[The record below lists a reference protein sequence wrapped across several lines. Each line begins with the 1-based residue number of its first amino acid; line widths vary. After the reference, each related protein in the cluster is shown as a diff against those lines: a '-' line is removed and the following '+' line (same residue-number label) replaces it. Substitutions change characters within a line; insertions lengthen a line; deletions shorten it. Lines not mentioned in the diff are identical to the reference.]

1 MKRIIIAVLAATF
14 CITAW
19 GQAQIN
25 TKSVKISDF
34 TQKTTKVVL
43 TGNDFFDSSLKDEI
57 TAIWHISPYEFCTL
71 EEFGTLKTDDRYYFL
86 LTTKGKFKNEKEA
99 GLQFFTLVK
108 GGAAAEKGINK
119 MLEIVSLPFAAAEE
133 PNGREHVF
141 LRAFLNIIQNF
152 TLDAMEKDTNAYG
165 GLGLYNIDIFKTKN
179 MGIVFSKDDLSNGIT
194 QEIKDKYFDKDILA
208 IDENYADSFMTDGQE
223 GILVSYVVAPTN
235 HGPGAFCY
243 KMLIDSGSHR
253 LYYFKKHRLSK
264 NQGAGFL
271 PEDIRV
277 ITLQRKNNGE

>member
-1 MKRIIIAVLAATF
+1 MKRIIIAVLTATF

-235 HGPGAFCY
+235 PGPGAFCY
-243 KMLIDSGSHR
+243 KMLIYSGSHR

>member
-1 MKRIIIAVLAATF
+1 MKRIIISFLAAF
-14 CITAW
+14 LSITVW

-34 TQKTTKVVL
+34 TQKTTKIVL
-43 TGNDFFDSSLKDEI
+43 TGNDFFDASLKDEI
-57 TAIWHISPYEFCTL
+57 TAVWHISPYEFCTF
-71 EEFGTLKTDDRYYFL
+71 EEFGSLKTDDRYYFL

-119 MLEIVSLPFAAAEE
+119 MLEIVSFPFAAAEE
-133 PNGREHVF
+133 PSGREHVF
-141 LRAFLNIIQNF
+141 LRAFLDIIQNY

-165 GLGLYNIDIFKTKN
+165 GLGLYNIDIFKTEN
-179 MGIVFSKDDLSNGIT
+179 MGIVFSKDDLSCEIT
-194 QEIKDKYFDKDILA
+194 QELKDKHFDKDILV
-208 IDENYADSFMTDGQE
+208 IDENYADTFMTDGQE
-223 GILVSYVVAPTN
+223 GILVSYVTAPTN
-235 HGPGAFCY
+235 PGSGAYCY

-253 LYYFKKHRLSK
+253 LYYFKKHRLTK
-264 NQGAGFL
+264 NQGPGFL
-271 PEDIRV
+271 SEDIKV

>member
-1 MKRIIIAVLAATF
+1 MKRIIISF
-14 CITAW
+14 ITVFLCVAAW
-19 GQAQIN
+19 GQAQLN

-43 TGNDFFDSSLKDEI
+43 TGNDFFDSSLKEEV
-57 TAIWHISPYEFCTL
+57 TAVWHISPYEFCTL
-71 EEFGTLKTDDRYYFL
+71 EEFGALKTDDRFYFL

-133 PNGREHVF
+133 PSGREHVF

-165 GLGLYNIDIFKTKN
+165 GLGLYNIDIFKTEN
-179 MGIVFSKDDLSNGIT
+179 MGIVFSKDDLSDEIT
-194 QEIKDKYFDKDILA
+194 QELKDKHFDKDILE
-208 IDENYADSFMTDGQE
+208 IDENYADTFMTDGQE
-223 GILVSYVVAPTN
+223 GILVSYVVAPTTPE
-235 HGPGAFCY
+235 PGAFCY

-253 LYYFKKHRLSK
+253 LYYFKKHRLTK
-264 NQGAGFL
+264 NQGPGFL
-271 PEDIRV
+271 SEDIKV

>member
-1 MKRIIIAVLAATF
+1 MKRIIISF
-14 CITAW
+14 ITVFLCVAAW
-19 GQAQIN
+19 GQAQLN

-43 TGNDFFDSSLKDEI
+43 TGNDFFDSSLKEEV
-57 TAIWHISPYEFCTL
+57 TAVWHISPYEFCTL
-71 EEFGTLKTDDRYYFL
+71 EEFGALKTDDRFYFL

-133 PNGREHVF
+133 PSGREHVF

-165 GLGLYNIDIFKTKN
+165 GLGLYNIDIFKTEN
-179 MGIVFSKDDLSNGIT
+179 MGIVFSKDDLSDEIT
-194 QEIKDKYFDKDILA
+194 QELKDKHFDKDILV
-208 IDENYADSFMTDGQE
+208 IDENYADTFMTDGQE
-223 GILVSYVVAPTN
+223 GILVSYVVAPTTP
-235 HGPGAFCY
+235 GPGAVCY

-253 LYYFKKHRLSK
+253 LYYFKKHRLTK
-264 NQGAGFL
+264 NQGPGFL
-271 PEDIRV
+271 SEDIKV

>member
-165 GLGLYNIDIFKTKN
+165 G
-179 MGIVFSKDDLSNGIT
+179 
-194 QEIKDKYFDKDILA
+194 
-208 IDENYADSFMTDGQE
+208 
-223 GILVSYVVAPTN
+223 
-235 HGPGAFCY
+235 
-243 KMLIDSGSHR
+243 R
-253 LYYFKKHRLSK
+253 
-264 NQGAGFL
+264 
-271 PEDIRV
+271 
-277 ITLQRKNNGE
+277 

>member
-1 MKRIIIAVLAATF
+1 MKRLIISILAACMCF
-14 CITAW
+14 ITW

-34 TQKTTKVVL
+34 TQKTTKIVL
-43 TGNDFFDSSLKDEI
+43 TGNDFFDSFLKDEI
-57 TAIWHISPYEFCTL
+57 TAIWNISPYEFCTL
-71 EEFGTLKTDDRYYFL
+71 EEFGALKTDDRYYFL

-108 GGAAAEKGINK
+108 GGPAAEKGINK

-133 PNGREHVF
+133 PSGREHVF
-141 LRAFLNIIQNF
+141 FRAFLNIIQNF

-179 MGIVFSKDDLSNGIT
+179 MGIVFSKGDLSDEIT
-194 QEIKDKYFDKDILA
+194 QEIKDKHFDKDILV

-223 GILVSYVVAPTN
+223 GILVSYVIAPTN
-235 HGPGAFCY
+235 PGSGAFCY

-253 LYYFKKHRLSK
+253 LYYFKKHRLTKS
-264 NQGAGFL
+264 QGPGFL
-271 PEDIRV
+271 PEDIKM
-277 ITLQRKNNGE
+277 ITLQRKNTGE